1 MMFFIRC
8 FYVFPT
14 FSLWIGSI
22 FCPIFPSEASTS
34 APSRVA
40 ALGHAS
46 GTGAGCIRARRRRTS
61 WAARPGRFVSDPL
74 PMEPLSTV
82 YFWKVLGQ
90 MLVNIPAPWSIWVI
104 EPKVY
109 IQKWTLKGINQVN
122 IWTLRGDHVFLRGW
136 PIMTIWWGIV
146 GDYTR
151 IDEPKV
157 THYTCILFSGLI
169 WAKVDF
175 KRGEGSSKKKRTN

>member
-1 MMFFIRC
+1 
-8 FYVFPT
+8 
-14 FSLWIGSI
+14 
-22 FCPIFPSEASTS
+22 
-34 APSRVA
+34 
-40 ALGHAS
+40 
-46 GTGAGCIRARRRRTS
+46 
-61 WAARPGRFVSDPL
+61 
-74 PMEPLSTV
+74 
-82 YFWKVLGQ
+82 
-90 MLVNIPAPWSIWVI
+90 
-104 EPKVY
+104 
-109 IQKWTLKGINQVN
+109 LKGINQVN

-175 KRGEGSSKKKRTN
+175 KRGEGSSKKRERTKWTTWIYGKILRFNDSKWNCVSYVNCWFLWGDSEYLFWWWFHGNIMGIMTTQRGF